1 MDENTKKIIEEQL
14 EKLPKDIRDAILS
27 ADLPEKFKTIANK
40 HKLRIDQGGTLET
53 ETMLVML
60 GLEHPDDYTSNLKK
74 EAGMSDEEAEK
85 IAEEVSRTIF
95 LPIRASL
102 QKLHEEEREVFS
114 ASAAAE
120 TVVTKEERRIE
131 HPSLEDR
138 GANQKKDIF
147 REKLEKQT
155 RSAKEEVLLREPTDN
170 SQNKQQTTAP
180 QQTKPDPYREPIE
193 KKDMKGIKQE
203 GLKTNN
209 SQLTT
214 NNENATQIKDIE
226 TTTTPSQTQIEAKK
240 PVDTPVEPTAEK
252 LKAEAPPRIIPPP
265 SAPPTSALPSSASMT
280 PPIEK
285 STEQSALSSSVSS
298 TKQKKEVPLQKTG
311 IINMPNSKT
320 ENVVPRTDHPLTEK
334 KGEMPQKPSVEIN
347 KIPAFAKEKI
357 SADQQS
363 VSSHLEG
370 VKDSVGVGDAHKG
383 RTEDAITQKSENT
396 GNISQDTLNILDKP
410 KMPDMLTKEESAENT
425 TTKYPQTTPASSP
438 PPLNLPKKEIGA
450 QTPATKKDVDLK
462 KKDPV
467 SDPYREPID

>member
-138 GANQKKDIF
+138 GANQ
-147 REKLEKQT
+147 
-155 RSAKEEVLLREPTDN
+155 
-170 SQNKQQTTAP
+170 
-180 QQTKPDPYREPIE
+180 